1 MACCSPPFSL
11 AWSKNHF
18 AFYLAFS
25 LLLCYSKA
33 MDLELVTL
41 TGSKLHETVY
51 EVMLPTPDGQIA
63 VFPGHEPLVTLA
75 VPGVVA
81 VRRAKDDSDD
91 QLEYFAISGGVVEI
105 SQTKVRILVDEAEH
119 GDDIIEAESKAAL
132 ERALKQR
139 DNASTQ
145 VELEKAHQLVDR
157 HAVRL
162 KVAGLRRR
170 HNKHRV

>member
-1 MACCSPPFSL
+1 M
-11 AWSKNHF
+11 
-18 AFYLAFS
+18 
-25 LLLCYSKA
+25 
-33 MDLELVTL
+33 TL

-119 GDDIIEAESKAAL
+119 GAISLRLRVKPPLSALSSSATTLVPRWSSKK
-132 ERALKQR
+132 RTSW
-139 DNASTQ
+139 STAMPC
-145 VELEKAHQLVDR
+145 V
-157 HAVRL
+157 
-162 KVAGLRRR
+162 
-170 HNKHRV
+170 